1 MTARTGDAKTRE
13 APPKSGT
20 ESRVARE
27 IKRVRKAEDVR
38 ESGALAVSSS
48 FPLEEI
54 AIAPPSSAAKKTKS
68 RSRGSA
74 SSASGQPS
82 AASLPEADAVS
93 PEADAPIPDADS
105 PPPAPPLHSGHRER
119 LRKRFQ
125 QEGLE
130 GFADHQVLELLLFH
144 ALPRRDTN
152 PIAHLL
158 LQRYGSLSGVF
169 EADAADLALAPGVG
183 AQAGL
188 FLSLIPAVTRRYMMD
203 SLHRRKP
210 ALNRPEKSKQYVLP
224 LMAGRTE
231 EVFYVLCLDSRNRLI
246 HPALVGEG
254 TVRDVVVH
262 PRQVVE
268 AALRHRACSV
278 ILAHNHPSGN
288 PRPSAADFQ
297 LTRELIQALESIQIR
312 VLDHLISGGQEVV
325 SMSEEGLLGE

>member
-1 MTARTGDAKTRE
+1 MHA
-13 APPKSGT
+13 
-20 ESRVARE
+20 
-27 IKRVRKAEDVR
+27 
-38 ESGALAVSSS
+38 
-48 FPLEEI
+48 
-54 AIAPPSSAAKKTKS
+54 
-68 RSRGSA
+68 
-74 SSASGQPS
+74 
-82 AASLPEADAVS
+82 
-93 PEADAPIPDADS
+93 
-105 PPPAPPLHSGHRER
+105 GHRER
-119 LRKRFQ
+119 LRKRFT

-183 AQAGL
+183 SLAGL
-188 FLSLIPAVTRRYMMD
+188 FLTLIPAVTRRYLLD
-203 SLHRRKP
+203 STNRLKP
-210 ALNRPEKSKQYVLP
+210 ALNKPHKTKEYVLP

-231 EVFYVLCLDSRNRLI
+231 EVFYALCLDSRNRLI

-297 LTRELIQALESIQIR
+297 LTRELILALESIQIR
-312 VLDHLISGGQEVV
+312 VLDHVIVGGQEVV
-325 SMSEEGLLGE
+325 SLSEEGLLGE